1 MKARSG
7 SSEAFSG
14 SAAAYAATMAPNLR
28 VMAAEVVRR
37 ARLQPGERVLDVGTG
52 TGIGA
57 AAALGEGRNVFG
69 LDAAE
74 GMLEIARREV
84 HDATFVK
91 GDFGAIPFDDE
102 DFEAVIAVHCLLF
115 AEDPVTVL
123 REWRRVTRP
132 GGRLS
137 LSVPG
142 PADRTPHTIYGEIY
156 ARYGIDTLRSADYP
170 EREEL
175 GAWVHEAGWA
185 GVATAADPDTAIRL
199 PDEAA
204 FRRWLTVGSR
214 GAATRDWPPERLESF
229 ACDLLA
235 ATPRDGDGVL
245 HIPFGSLYATARRP
259 QLTGP

>member
-7 SSEAFSG
+7 SPDAFSD
-14 SAAAYAATMAPNLR
+14 SAEAYAATMAPNLR

-37 ARLQPGERVLDVGTG
+37 ARLGPGERVLDVGTG

-57 AAALGEGRNVFG
+57 AAALGQGRNVFG
-69 LDAAE
+69 LDAAD

-91 GDFGAIPFDDE
+91 GDFAAIPFEDA
-102 DFEAVIAVHCLLF
+102 DFEVVLAVHCLLF
-115 AEDPVTVL
+115 AEDPVLVL
-123 REWRRVTRP
+123 REWLRVTRP

-156 ARYGIDTLRSADYP
+156 ARYEIGSLRNADYP

-175 GAWVHEAGWA
+175 GAWVHEAGWTS
-185 GVATAADPDTAIRL
+185 VVPAADPETVIRL
-199 PDEAA
+199 ADEAA
-204 FRRWLTVGSR
+204 FRQWLRVGSR
-214 GAATRDWPPERLESF
+214 GAAAGQWPPERLETF
-229 ACDLLA
+229 TRELLA
-235 ATPRDGDGVL
+235 VTPRAADGSL
-245 HIPFGSLYATARRP
+245 RIPFGTLYASARRP
-259 QLTGP
+259 G